1 MEAAPAHGLPSPRL
15 APTSATKR
23 PADVGADTLLLDKK
37 PRVAETGVV
46 WRPASAELGNEL
58 SEHTADE
65 ITEPGAPREAGI
77 EDLPNDVLSL
87 VLLQLRVKVKR
98 PQDIAPLAALRLVC
112 RRFEDAV
119 AGLGGA
125 LGLVT
130 EVEVRLQGGKGVF
143 SSWLL
148 ERAPR
153 LVSLE
158 SLHCTHSGAGSP
170 SFEPLLRALPHPE
183 RLRSLSVGPHEEG
196 EILAAARFPELRRLA
211 VLRPTARSSA
221 PTWHRSSAAPSP
233 PSPASSSSSS
243 PAPAST
249 PGPRSSPRWRST
261 CGASGRLPGRP
272 AWRSCAWSRARRRS
286 RRPASRPSRPCPP
299 SAASPPPLL
308 ARAAPAPA
316 PGDLPRLEALELALV
331 RARESPPGLEEWA
344 AEALAALAPRL
355 RRLDLAGFR
364 RPGPAAAAG
373 AEIAAAPHLRTLR
386 LACDWRRGAARALL
400 ARPPPS
406 LRLLALAE
414 ARADLVARLAARCL
428 PRPCA
433 LRWESERNPFD
444 APQQRAAAL
453 AVLAARCLPLAPA
466 APPV

>member
-211 VLRPTARSSA
+211 VLRPHGALLGADVAPLVGRAVAALPRLELLLLAGARVDSWAALLPRAGAPRALALHACSAGAAGALALDLRGLGAAPGAACLEELRLEPGEAPLAAAGLAPLSALPALRSLALRLSSPGRRRRRPPGTCRGLRRWSSPWCGRGRA
-221 PTWHRSSAAPSP
+221 RRGSRSGRRRPSP
-233 PSPASSSSSS
+233 PSPRASVASTS
-243 PAPAST
+243 PAS
-249 PGPRSSPRWRST
+249 
-261 CGASGRLPGRP
+261 
-272 AWRSCAWSRARRRS
+272 
-286 RRPASRPSRPCPP
+286 
-299 SAASPPPLL
+299 
-308 ARAAPAPA
+308 AAPAPPPPPA
-316 PGDLPRLEALELALV
+316 PR
-331 RARESPPGLEEWA
+331 SPPPRTSA
-344 AEALAALAPRL
+344 PSALRP
-355 RRLDLAGFR
+355 R
-364 RPGPAAAAG
+364 RP
-373 AEIAAAPHLRTLR
+373 R
-386 LACDWRRGAARALL
+386 
-400 ARPPPS
+400 RPPRRP
-406 LRLLALAE
+406 
-414 ARADLVARLAARCL
+414 L
-428 PRPCA
+428 PAPPCA